1 MSTAPHPHPTHP
13 IRPPPLSSAQL
24 TAEHRSAGG
33 GIGLG
38 PQAPRAHAPL
48 NARQVGVYF
57 KTLNGPEVMSKRSGE
72 SEAGLRK
79 VFEDAKEN
87 APAIIFI
94 DEVTP
99 TPT

>member
-1 MSTAPHPHPTHP
+1 M
-13 IRPPPLSSAQL
+13 
-24 TAEHRSAGG
+24 
-33 GIGLG
+33 
-38 PQAPRAHAPL
+38 
-48 NARQVGVYF
+48 GVYF

-94 DEVTP
+94 DEVTL
-99 TPT
+99 TPTLTQPQP